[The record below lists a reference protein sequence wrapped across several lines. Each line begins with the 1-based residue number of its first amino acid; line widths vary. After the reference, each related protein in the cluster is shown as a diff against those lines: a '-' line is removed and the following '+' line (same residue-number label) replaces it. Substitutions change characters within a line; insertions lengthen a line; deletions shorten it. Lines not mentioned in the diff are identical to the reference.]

1 MARFAFLAAPVAVL
15 ARPSSRRPGR
25 RRDPALCP
33 TTHARGA
40 GAAVARE
47 RGASHALEARLAT
60 ERLKAD
66 MPIWKKAR
74 FEHGEE

>member
-1 MARFAFLAAPVAVL
+1 
-15 ARPSSRRPGR
+15 
-25 RRDPALCP
+25 
-33 TTHARGA
+33 
-40 GAAVARE
+40 
-47 RGASHALEARLAT
+47 LEARLAT